1 MKANMYIKRQDREI
15 YLFILK
21 MYNIYLQ
28 KKINMIK
35 LNCIHKRGRDVMD
48 QTKTY
53 NSTEFQEQ
61 LIAETIEEV
70 ADILN
75 DRGYNAI
82 NQIVGYLMS
91 GDPGYIS
98 SHKEARNKITKFE
111 RTEILEVIVKKY
123 LEK

>member
-35 LNCIHKRGRDVMD
+35 LECIHKRGRDVMN